1 MSNDTRNQVLERCS
15 QLVRIR
21 KLVIGVPSISRTV
34 CISIKAF
41 IRSDLGT
48 KEIQS
53 RKIESVAF
61 CDTKRQKDPCRK
73 CESDCGV
80 AFYWLEKKMKRMRGC
95 RRRNCWSLLFVFY
108 AWFWILWDQVIFRS
122 AKYPQHSVWIQ

>member
-53 RKIESVAF
+53 SKIESVAF

-80 AFYWLEKKMKRMRGC
+80 AFY
-95 RRRNCWSLLFVFY
+95 
-108 AWFWILWDQVIFRS
+108 
-122 AKYPQHSVWIQ
+122 

>member
-1 MSNDTRNQVLERCS
+1 MT
-15 QLVRIR
+15 
-21 KLVIGVPSISRTV
+21 GVPSISRTV

-61 CDTKRQKDPCRK
+61 CDTKRQKILVENVK
-73 CESDCGV
+73 V
-80 AFYWLEKKMKRMRGC
+80 TAV
-95 RRRNCWSLLFVFY
+95 LLFI
-108 AWFWILWDQVIFRS
+108 A
-122 AKYPQHSVWIQ
+122 